1 MLIDGIGGTKASR
14 LGGQQHLWQAQQLD
28 DTQLQEQLA
37 QQMAMLMQA
46 MQMFVQ
52 ALMQMLNQMSGNGSG
67 QGDAHGVNGP
77 GLADRPAKPGGQQ
90 ATEAPPPG
98 GDTFAAPPGGTPGPL
113 PTSSPANGGR
123 ATDSSSGAASN
134 GPPKP
139 GGIPGITY
147 NAAGV
152 PKANPI
158 DGVNPNAVQ
167 VLNTGTGTDKVYN
180 VTNATHREQSFTYST
195 NGANKGTITLKPGET
210 GAFVAG
216 SADLGVRITPSDS
229 NGNTHPN
236 EILYEDGGSD
246 NGQPGGVGNPDVS
259 KVDGNKDFYGLPV
272 NMVITLSNGRT
283 AGDGEAIRPYLYPT
297 DDAAAMGLAGDP
309 SKTVSIVLSDA

>member
-1 MLIDGIGGTKASR
+1 MLIDGIGGTTASH
-14 LGGQQHLWQAQQLD
+14 LGRQQRLWQAQQLD

-37 QQMAMLMQA
+37 QQTAMLMQA
-46 MQMFVQ
+46 MQMFMQ
-52 ALMQMLNQMSGNGSG
+52 ALMQMLRMSGSGDG
-67 QGDAHGVNGP
+67 QGDAQGINGP
-77 GLADRPAKPGGQQ
+77 GSTDRPTGPGGQR
-90 ATEAPPPG
+90 AAEAPPIG
-98 GDTFAAPPGGTPGPL
+98 GDNLAATPAGTGPT
-113 PTSSPANGGR
+113 PSPADGGR
-123 ATDSSSGAASN
+123 ATDSSSGATSN
-134 GPPKP
+134 DTPRPS
-139 GGIPGITY
+139 GIPGITY

-167 VLNTGTGTDKVYN
+167 VVNTGTGADKVYN
-180 VTNATHREQSFTYST
+180 VTNATNREQSFTYST

-229 NGNTHPN
+229 KGNTHPN

-246 NGQPGGVGNPDVS
+246 NGQPGGVSNPDVS
-259 KVDGNKDFYGLPV
+259 KVDGNKDFHGLPV

-283 AGDGEAIRPYLYPT
+283 AGDGEAIRPYMHPT